1 MPHGEIG
8 RTVKNVIPR
17 KVKSGQLV
25 VHSPLEVSEAVTKF
39 VPSIHSVYLPENKN
53 IVEPEDISMAR
64 KIDQTLKI
72 HKLERK
78 CIQNGY
84 T

>member
-1 MPHGEIG
+1 MNGIGE
-8 RTVKNVIPR
+8 TVKNVFLR
-17 KVKSGQLV
+17 KVKFGQMV
-25 VHSPLEVSEAVTKF
+25 VHSPVEVSKTVTRI
-39 VPSIHSVYLPENKN
+39 VPLIHYVYLPENTN

-64 KIDQTLKI
+64 KTYQTLKI

-78 CIQNGY
+78 YIQNGN

>member
-1 MPHGEIG
+1 MNGIG
-8 RTVKNVIPR
+8 GTIKNVFLR

-25 VHSPLEVSEAVTKF
+25 VHSPVQVSKTVTKI
-39 VPSIHSVYLPENKN
+39 VPLIHSVYLPENKN
-53 IVEPEDISMAR
+53 IAESEDISMAR
-64 KIDQTLKI
+64 KTYQTLKI

-78 CIQNGY
+78 YIQNGN